1 MQNSELVKVF
11 SYSIG
16 PAGLGGLF
24 LLFLI
29 NIFAVTD
36 AIDSNRAAFS
46 IDFIDNSII
55 TNPKTIAGYRTF
67 EFFASGRK
75 GGFPSGSGLQP

>member
-1 MQNSELVKVF
+1 MRSEKQE
-11 SYSIG
+11 
-16 PAGLGGLF
+16 AGRKSLSCLR
-24 LLFLI
+24 L

-46 IDFIDNSII
+46 IDFIDNSVI